1 MGKIEVMSEN
11 LANKI
16 AAGEVVEKCMNVVKE
31 LVENSIDAKAS
42 EIKINLIDSG
52 VKEITVIDDGVGMD
66 REDAT
71 LAFSRHATSKIKSLE
86 DLFYVDSLG
95 FRGEALPSIAAVS
108 LVDLKTSNG
117 EVGTNIIIDG
127 GEIKEVNSSDLKKG
141 TRITVKNL
149 FYNTPVRL
157 KYLRNL
163 YTELANIC
171 EYVNKMA
178 LSFPNI
184 RFNLV
189 NNGKT
194 LLNTDGSGNLLKVI
208 GNVYGMDLT
217 KKMIEINTSNDDYE
231 LSGYISYPDCAR
243 TAKTNIN
250 ILVNGRVIKNT
261 EINRVILDAYHMY
274 IPDGKVPI
282 IVLNI
287 NVDPILIDVNVHPT
301 KMDIKFS
308 KMDTLKDL
316 IYKSIKEKLESVN
329 LIKNMDTYD
338 EKELE
343 LELDNDYN
351 HIKEEKIEEN
361 EKESISKESEFV
373 TLNLDESISDNK
385 ETYEKS
391 SDNSSKIED
400 DEDSCI
406 IKKMYPV
413 GVVDATYI
421 IAENED
427 GMYLID
433 QHAAHERV
441 NYEKYLDKLSNH
453 DNTTIDLLIPIKIEL
468 TNKEYII
475 LKEHFN
481 ILTDMGF
488 SVDEFG
494 VNTIIIRSHPYWLPA
509 NKADDCIKKIIDI
522 IISEED
528 FDDKKF
534 IDRVAAGVACKASV
548 RAHDVL
554 SHDDM
559 IDLLEQLRKTKN
571 PFACAHG
578 RPTIIS
584 YSFYELE
591 KMFKRIKDC

>member
-1 MGKIEVMSEN
+1 MSKIEIMSEN

-16 AAGEVVEKCMNVVKE
+16 AAGEVVERCMNVVKE
-31 LVENSIDAKAS
+31 LVENSIDAKAT
-42 EIKINLIDSG
+42 EIKINLVDSG

-66 REDAT
+66 KEDAV

-108 LVDLKTSNG
+108 LVNLKTCNG
-117 EVGTNIIIDG
+117 KVGTNVIIDG
-127 GEIKEVNSSDLKKG
+127 GEIKEIKQSDLKKG

-157 KYLRNL
+157 KYLKNL

-184 RFNLV
+184 RFNLT
-189 NNGKT
+189 NNGKV

-208 GNVYGMDLT
+208 GNVYGMELT
-217 KKMIEINTSNDDYE
+217 KKMIEVNNSNDDYE
-231 LSGYISYPDCAR
+231 ISGFISYPDAAK
-243 TAKTNIN
+243 TAKSNIN

-308 KMDTLKDL
+308 KMDSLKEL
-316 IYKSIKEKLESVN
+316 ILNSIKEKLESIN

-338 EKELE
+338 KEEIEYELDRDYNSKKEEIKQDTLINEPEFISLDLDDSVSDQKEEYKISDHEEKEE
-343 LELDNDYN
+343 LVDNR
-351 HIKEEKIEEN
+351 
-361 EKESISKESEFV
+361 
-373 TLNLDESISDNK
+373 
-385 ETYEKS
+385 
-391 SDNSSKIED
+391 
-400 DEDSCI
+400 

-433 QHAAHERV
+433 QHAAHERI
-441 NYEKYLDKLSNH
+441 NYEKYLEKLSSH
-453 DNTTIDLLIPIKIEL
+453 DNNSIDLLVPIKIEM

-475 LKEHFN
+475 LKEHFD
-481 ILTDMGF
+481 ILSSMGF
-488 SVDEFG
+488 VVDEFG
-494 VNTIIIRSHPYWLPA
+494 VNTIVIRSHPYWLPA
-509 NKADDCIKKIIDI
+509 NRADDCIKKIIDI
-522 IISEED
+522 IISSED
-528 FDDKKF
+528 FNDEKF

-548 RAHDVL
+548 KAHDVL
-554 SHDDM
+554 SLDEM
-559 IDLLEQLRKTKN
+559 TDLLEQLRNTKN

>member
-16 AAGEVVEKCMNVVKE
+16 AAGEVVERCMNVVKE
-31 LVENSIDAKAS
+31 LVENSIDAKAT
-42 EIKINLIDSG
+42 EIKINLVDSG
-52 VKEITVIDDGVGMD
+52 VKEITVIDNGIGMD
-66 REDAT
+66 REDAV
-71 LAFSRHATSKIKSLE
+71 LAFQRHATSKVKSLE
-86 DLFYVDSLG
+86 DLFYVSSLG
-95 FRGEALPSIAAVS
+95 FRGEALPSIASVS
-108 LVDLKTSNG
+108 LVELKTCNG
-117 EVGTNIIIDG
+117 KQGTRVLIDG
-127 GEIKEVNSSDLKKG
+127 GDIKETGDSDLKKG

-157 KYLRNL
+157 KYLKNL
-163 YTELANIC
+163 YTELAHIC

-184 RFNLV
+184 RFHLT
-189 NNGKT
+189 NNDKV
-194 LLNTDGSGNLLKVI
+194 LLNTDGKGNLLKVI
-208 GNVYGMDLT
+208 GNVYGMELT
-217 KKMIEINTSNDDYE
+217 KKMIEVNCSNDDYE
-231 LSGYISYPDCAR
+231 LSGYISYPDCAK
-243 TAKTNIN
+243 TAKSNIN
-250 ILVNGRVIKNT
+250 VLVNGRVIRNN
-261 EINRVILDAYHMY
+261 EINKVILDAYHMY

-282 IVLNI
+282 VVLNI

-308 KMDTLKDL
+308 KMDSLKEL
-316 IYKSIKEKLESVN
+316 LLNGIKEKLESIN

-338 EKELE
+338 SKEIE
-343 LELDNDYN
+343 IELDREFNN
-351 HIKEEKIEEN
+351 KKEEKVEEIKEEKEIQEPEY
-361 EKESISKESEFV
+361 V
-373 TLNLDESISDNK
+373 ALDLDIPISDVK
-385 ETYEKS
+385 EEYKEV
-391 SDNSSKIED
+391 NED
-400 DEDSCI
+400 TNR
-406 IKKMYPV
+406 IKRMYPV

-433 QHAAHERV
+433 QHAAHERI

-453 DNTTIDLLIPIKIEL
+453 DNKSIDLLVPIKIEL
-468 TNKEYII
+468 TSKEFII
-475 LKEHFN
+475 IKEHFDLLN
-481 ILTDMGF
+481 NMGF
-488 SVDEFG
+488 IVEEFG
-494 VNTIIIRSHPYWLPA
+494 ANTLLIRSHPYWLPE
-509 NKADDCIKKIIDI
+509 NRADDSIRKIIDI
-522 IISEED
+522 IISCED
-528 FDDKKF
+528 FNDEKF

-548 RAHDVL
+548 KAHDVL
-554 SHDDM
+554 SQEEM

>member
-1 MGKIEVMSEN
+1 MSKIEVMSEN

-16 AAGEVVEKCMNVVKE
+16 AAGEVVERCMNVVKE
-31 LVENSIDAKAS
+31 LVENSIDAKAT

-52 VKEITVIDDGVGMD
+52 VKEINVIDDGVGMD
-66 REDAT
+66 KEDAV
-71 LAFSRHATSKIKSLE
+71 LAFSRHATSKIKTLE

-117 EVGTNIIIDG
+117 KVGTNVIIDG
-127 GEIKEVNSSDLKKG
+127 GEIKEVKSSDLKKG
-141 TRITVKNL
+141 TRISVKNL

-157 KYLRNL
+157 KYLKNL

-184 RFNLV
+184 RFILT
-189 NNGKT
+189 NNEKV

-208 GNVYGMDLT
+208 GNVYGMELT
-217 KKMIEINTSNDDYE
+217 KKMIEVNSSNDDYE
-231 LSGYISYPDCAR
+231 ISGYISYPDAAK
-243 TAKTNIN
+243 TAKSNIN
-250 ILVNGRVIKNT
+250 ILVNGRVIKNA

-274 IPDGKVPI
+274 IPEGKVPI
-282 IVLNI
+282 VVLNI

-308 KMDTLKDL
+308 KMDTLKEL
-316 IYKSIKEKLESVN
+316 LLNSIKERLESIN

-338 EKELE
+338 SKEIE
-343 LELDNDYN
+343 YELDRDFSN
-351 HIKEEKIEEN
+351 KKIEPVVQ
-361 EKESISKESEFV
+361 ESIINEPEYIA
-373 TLNLDESISDNK
+373 LDLEDSVISD
-385 ETYEKS
+385 EKT
-391 SDNSSKIED
+391 NYNEEII
-400 DEDSCI
+400 DEDTNR

-433 QHAAHERV
+433 QHAAHERI
-441 NYEKYLDKLSNH
+441 NYEKYLEKLSNH
-453 DNTTIDLLIPIKIEL
+453 DNNSIDLLVPIKIEL
-468 TNKEYII
+468 TNKEFII
-475 LKEHFN
+475 LKEHFD
-481 ILTDMGF
+481 ILNNMGF
-488 SVDEFG
+488 IVEEFG
-494 VNTIIIRSHPYWLPA
+494 INTIVIRSHPYWLPE
-509 NKADDCIKKIIDI
+509 NRADDCIRKIIDI
-522 IISEED
+522 IISCED
-528 FDDKKF
+528 FDDEKF

-548 RAHDVL
+548 KAHDVL
-554 SHDDM
+554 SQEEM
-559 IDLLEQLRKTKN
+559 IDLLEQLRNTKN

>member
-1 MGKIEVMSEN
+1 MSKIEVMSEN

-16 AAGEVVEKCMNVVKE
+16 AAGEVVERCMNVVKE
-31 LVENSIDAKAS
+31 LVENSIDAKAT

-52 VKEITVIDDGVGMD
+52 VKEISVIDDGVGMD
-66 REDAT
+66 KEDAV
-71 LAFSRHATSKIKSLE
+71 LAFSRHATSKIKTLE

-117 EVGTNIIIDG
+117 KVGTNVIIDG
-127 GEIKEVNSSDLKKG
+127 GEIKEVKSSDLKKG
-141 TRITVKNL
+141 TRISVKNL

-157 KYLRNL
+157 KYLKNL

-184 RFNLV
+184 RFILT
-189 NNGKT
+189 NNEKV

-208 GNVYGMDLT
+208 GNVYGMELT
-217 KKMIEINTSNDDYE
+217 KKMIEVNSSNDDYE
-231 LSGYISYPDCAR
+231 ISGYISYPDAAK
-243 TAKTNIN
+243 TAKSNIN
-250 ILVNGRVIKNT
+250 ILVNGRVIKNA

-282 IVLNI
+282 VVLNI

-308 KMDTLKDL
+308 KMDTLKEL
-316 IYKSIKEKLESVN
+316 LLNSIKERLESIN

-338 EKELE
+338 SKEIEYE
-343 LELDNDYN
+343 LNRDFSN
-351 HIKEEKIEEN
+351 KKIEPVVQ
-361 EKESISKESEFV
+361 ESIINEPEYIA
-373 TLNLDESISDNK
+373 LDLEDSVISD
-385 ETYEKS
+385 EKT
-391 SDNSSKIED
+391 NYNEEII
-400 DEDSCI
+400 DEDTNR

-433 QHAAHERV
+433 QHAAHERI
-441 NYEKYLDKLSNH
+441 NYEKYLEKLSNH
-453 DNTTIDLLIPIKIEL
+453 DNNSIDLLVPIKIEL
-468 TNKEYII
+468 TNKEFII
-475 LKEHFN
+475 LKEHFD
-481 ILTDMGF
+481 ILNNMGF
-488 SVDEFG
+488 IVEEFG
-494 VNTIIIRSHPYWLPA
+494 INTIVIRSHPYWLPE
-509 NKADDCIKKIIDI
+509 NRADDCIRKIIDI
-522 IISEED
+522 IISCED
-528 FDDKKF
+528 FDDEKF

-548 RAHDVL
+548 KAHDVL
-554 SHDDM
+554 SQEEM
-559 IDLLEQLRKTKN
+559 IDLLEQLRNTKN

>member
-16 AAGEVVEKCMNVVKE
+16 AAGEVVERCMNVVKE
-31 LVENSIDAKAS
+31 LVENSIDAKAT
-42 EIKINLIDSG
+42 EIKINLVDSG
-52 VKEITVIDDGVGMD
+52 VKEITIIDDGVGMD
-66 REDAT
+66 KDDAI

-86 DLFYVDSLG
+86 DLFYVSSLG

-108 LVDLKTSNG
+108 LVDLKTCNG
-117 EVGTNIIIDG
+117 EVGTHIVIDG
-127 GEIKEVNSSDLKKG
+127 GEIKEVSESDLKQG

-171 EYVNKMA
+171 EYINKMA
-178 LSFPNI
+178 LSFPNV
-184 RFNLV
+184 RFVLT
-189 NNGKT
+189 NNDKT

-208 GNVYGMDLT
+208 GNIYGMELT
-217 KKMIEINTSNDDYE
+217 KKMIEVDTSNDDYE
-231 LSGYISYPDCAR
+231 LYGFISFPDCAR
-243 TAKTNIN
+243 SAKSNIN
-250 ILVNGRVIKNT
+250 ILVNGRVIRNT
-261 EINRVILDAYHMY
+261 EINKIILEAYHMY
-274 IPDGKVPI
+274 IPDGKIPI

-287 NVDPILIDVNVHPT
+287 SVDPILIDVNVHPT

-308 KMDTLKDL
+308 KMDTLKEL
-316 IYKSIKEKLESVN
+316 LLNSIKEKLESIN

-338 EKELE
+338 SKEIE
-343 LELDNDYN
+343 LELDSSFNSS
-351 HIKEEKIEEN
+351 KEEKIVAEDKNDSNESMFVKLDLDN
-361 EKESISKESEFV
+361 VVSDEKEPYEE
-373 TLNLDESISDNK
+373 TRNTNDNEDE
-385 ETYEKS
+385 E
-391 SDNSSKIED
+391 
-400 DEDSCI
+400 SCI

-421 IAENED
+421 VAENED
-427 GMYLID
+427 GMFLID
-433 QHAAHERV
+433 QHAAHERI
-441 NYEKYLDKLSNH
+441 NYEKYLEKLSSH
-453 DNTTIDLLIPIKIEL
+453 DNNSIDLLVPIKIEL
-468 TNKEYII
+468 VNKEYLI
-475 LKEHFN
+475 LKEHFD
-481 ILTDMGF
+481 LLQEMGF
-488 SVDEFG
+488 VVEEFG
-494 VNTIIIRSHPYWLPA
+494 INTIIIRSHPYWLPS

-522 IISEED
+522 IISSED
-528 FDDKKF
+528 FDKKKF

-548 RAHDVL
+548 KAHDVL
-554 SHDDM
+554 SQEEM

>member
-1 MGKIEVMSEN
+1 MGKIEIMSEN

-16 AAGEVVEKCMNVVKE
+16 AAGEVVERCMNVVKE
-31 LVENSIDAKAS
+31 LVENSCDAKAS

-66 REDAT
+66 KNDAV

-117 EVGTNIIIDG
+117 KVGTHVIIDG
-127 GEIKEVNSSDLKKG
+127 GEIKEVGSSDLKKG

-157 KYLRNL
+157 KYLKNL

-184 RFNLV
+184 RFVLT

-208 GNVYGMDLT
+208 GNVYGMDIT
-217 KKMIEINTSNDDYE
+217 KKMIEIKASNDDYDIN
-231 LSGYISYPDCAR
+231 GFISYPECAR
-243 TAKTNIN
+243 SAKSNIN
-250 ILVNGRVIKNT
+250 ILVNGRVIKNI
-261 EINRVILDAYHMY
+261 EINRIILDAYHMH
-274 IPDGKVPI
+274 IPDGKIPI

-287 NVDPILIDVNVHPT
+287 DVDPILIDVNVHPT

-308 KMDTLKDL
+308 KMDTLKEL
-316 IYKSIKEKLESVN
+316 ISNVIKEKLDSIN
-329 LIKNMDTYD
+329 IMPTISTYYKDSQQQTNKYNSNSSITTSIINDDNIK
-338 EKELE
+338 
-343 LELDNDYN
+343 
-351 HIKEEKIEEN
+351 
-361 EKESISKESEFV
+361 KESEFV
-373 TLNLDESISDNK
+373 TLELDDSVSDVNEEYNFKSEEK
-385 ETYEKS
+385 EENTPRL
-391 SDNSSKIED
+391 
-400 DEDSCI
+400 
-406 IKKMYPV
+406 KKMYPI
-413 GVVDATYI
+413 GAVDATYI
-421 IAENED
+421 VAQNED

-433 QHAAHERV
+433 QHAAAERL
-441 NYEKYLDKLSNH
+441 NYEYYLEKLSNH
-453 DNTTIDLLIPIKIEL
+453 DNNTIDLLVPIKIDL

-475 LKEHFN
+475 LKEHFD
-481 ILTDMGF
+481 ILNDLGITLE
-488 SVDEFG
+488 EFG
-494 VNTIIIRSHPYWLPA
+494 TNTIVIRSHPYWLPA

-522 IISEED
+522 IINSED
-528 FDDKKF
+528 FSSEKF
-534 IDRVAAGVACKASV
+534 IDRVAAGVACKASI
-548 RAHDVL
+548 RAHEVISL
-554 SHDDM
+554 TDM
-559 IDLLEQLRKTKN
+559 EDLLEKLRYAKN
-571 PFACAHG
+571 PFNCAHG

-584 YSFYELE
+584 YSNYELQ
-591 KMFKRIKDC
+591 KMFKRIQD

>member
-1 MGKIEVMSEN
+1 MSKIEIMSEN

-16 AAGEVVEKCMNVVKE
+16 AAGEVVERCMNVVKE
-31 LVENSIDAKAS
+31 LVENSIDAKAT

-52 VKEITVIDDGVGMD
+52 VKEITVIDDGSGMD
-66 REDAT
+66 KEDAV

-86 DLFYVDSLG
+86 DLFYIDSLG
-95 FRGEALPSIAAVS
+95 FRGEALPSIASVS

-117 EVGTNIIIDG
+117 EVGTNVIIDG
-127 GEIKEVNSSDLKKG
+127 GEIKEVKSSDLKKG

-157 KYLRNL
+157 KYLKNL

-184 RFNLV
+184 RFILT
-189 NNGKT
+189 NNEKV

-208 GNVYGMDLT
+208 GNVYGMDIT

-231 LSGYISYPDCAR
+231 LTGYISYPECAR
-243 TAKTNIN
+243 SAKSNIN
-250 ILVNGRVIKNT
+250 ILVNGRVIKNA
-261 EINRVILDAYHMY
+261 ELNRTILDAYYMY
-274 IPDGKVPI
+274 MPEGKVPI
-282 IVLNI
+282 VVLNI

-308 KMDTLKDL
+308 KMDVLKDL
-316 IYKSIKEKLESVN
+316 ITKSIKEKLESIN

-338 EKELE
+338 SKTIEY
-343 LELDNDYN
+343 ELDRDYSFK
-351 HIKEEKIEEN
+351 KEEPIIEDKKDEI
-361 EKESISKESEFV
+361 EFAALDLDDTVCETPEEYHESES
-373 TLNLDESISDNK
+373 E
-385 ETYEKS
+385 
-391 SDNSSKIED
+391 ED
-400 DEDSCI
+400 TNR
-406 IKKMYPV
+406 IKKMYPI
-413 GVVDATYI
+413 GAIDATYI
-421 IAENED
+421 VAENED
-427 GMYLID
+427 GMFLID
-433 QHAAHERV
+433 QHAAHERI
-441 NYEKYLDKLSNH
+441 NYEKYLEKLSSH
-453 DNTTIDLLIPIKIEL
+453 DNTSIDLLVPIKIEM

-481 ILTDMGF
+481 ILNDMGF
-488 SVDEFG
+488 MVEEFG
-494 VNTIIIRSHPYWLPA
+494 TNTIVIRSHPYWLPP

-522 IISEED
+522 IISCED
-528 FDDKKF
+528 FSDEKF
-534 IDRVAAGVACKASV
+534 IDRIAAGVACKASV
-548 RAHDVL
+548 KAHDVL
-554 SHDDM
+554 SHEEM
-559 IDLLEQLRKTKN
+559 VDLLEQIRHTKN

-584 YSFYELE
+584 YSYYELE

>member
-1 MGKIEVMSEN
+1 MSNIKVMDEN

-16 AAGEVVEKCMNVVKE
+16 AAGEVVERCMNVVKE
-31 LVENSIDAKAS
+31 LVENSIDAKAT
-42 EIKINLIDSG
+42 EIKINLVDSG
-52 VKEITVIDDGVGMD
+52 VKEISVIDDGVGMD
-66 REDAT
+66 KEDAV
-71 LAFSRHATSKIKSLE
+71 LAFSRHATSKIKTLE

-117 EVGTNIIIDG
+117 KVGTNVIIDG
-127 GEIKEVNSSDLKKG
+127 GEIKEVKASDLKKG

-157 KYLRNL
+157 KYLKNL

-184 RFNLV
+184 RFYLS
-189 NNGKT
+189 NNGKV

-208 GNVYGMDLT
+208 GNVYGMELT
-217 KKMIEINTSNDDYE
+217 KKMIEVNSSNDDYE
-231 LSGYISYPDCAR
+231 LSGYISYPDVAK
-243 TAKTNIN
+243 TAKSNIN

-316 IYKSIKEKLESVN
+316 ILNSIKEKLESIN

-338 EKELE
+338 TKEIE
-343 LELDNDYN
+343 YELDRDY
-351 HIKEEKIEEN
+351 HEKKETKKEEIIKEEQEPQFISLDLDDTVCDAKEEYFN
-361 EKESISKESEFV
+361 DSKEEV
-373 TLNLDESISDNK
+373 
-385 ETYEKS
+385 
-391 SDNSSKIED
+391 ED
-400 DEDSCI
+400 DNR
-406 IKKMYPV
+406 IKRMYPV

-441 NYEKYLDKLSNH
+441 LYEQIRANYK
-453 DNTTIDLLIPIKIEL
+453 DNLKNNTQMSLIPELINLTHREYDFVNENLELFKNIGFELETFGENTIKINGFPDIEYRKKIN
-468 TNKEYII
+468 NKEMF
-475 LKEHFN
+475 LDV
-481 ILTDMGF
+481 L
-488 SVDEFG
+488 DEMTG
-494 VNTIIIRSHPYWLPA
+494 NIRS
-509 NKADDCIKKIIDI
+509 NFKTI
-522 IISEED
+522 EER
-528 FDDKKF
+528 F
-534 IDRVAAGVACKASV
+534 IATVACKAAV
-548 RAHDVL
+548 KAG
-554 SHDDM
+554 M
-559 IDLLEQLRKTKN
+559 DLTAEEVDIL
-571 PFACAHG
+571 
-578 RPTIIS
+578 II
-584 YSFYELE
+584 
-591 KMFKRIKDC
+591 RI